1 MANTAAIAVLL
12 ITFFAL
18 IFLRVPI
25 AYSVALSSVC
35 CLLYQGLPLISV
47 AQQMV
52 MGFCSF

>member
-1 MANTAAIAVLL
+1 MANTTAIAVLL

-35 CLLYQGLPLISV
+35 CLMYQGLPLNTV

-52 MGFCSF
+52 